1 MKRLL
6 DHTLRGYGQ
15 MLVANSRITGVCV
28 LIGLFVLSTETALM
42 SLGGAL
48 LSGNVVPGAAAAT
61 LGRPQ
66 AIASRSEFGR
76 PS

>member
-28 LIGLFVLSTETALM
+28 LIGLLV
-42 SLGGAL
+42 
-48 LSGNVVPGAAAAT
+48 
-61 LGRPQ
+61 
-66 AIASRSEFGR
+66 
-76 PS
+76 